1 MARLYVLT
9 GCRSVLNP
17 TCIYSS
23 ILAMFFSGVRFV
35 SMNVQFY
42 INLLSTPPPPIF
54 LKTKDLKHCS
64 QTFAGEC
71 LKLKK
76 KDSDA
81 YCSAKRVRCAQNQA
95 KERQKQDHNFAGF
108 RFQHAK
114 G

>member
-1 MARLYVLT
+1 
-9 GCRSVLNP
+9 
-17 TCIYSS
+17 
-23 ILAMFFSGVRFV
+23 MFFSGVRFV
-35 SMNVQFY
+35 QWTFNFTLIYCQH
-42 INLLSTPPPPIF
+42 PPPPIF

-64 QTFAGEC
+64 QTLAGEC

-76 KDSDA
+76 KKSDA
-81 YCSAKRVRCAQNQA
+81 YRSAKKVRCAQNQA

>member
-1 MARLYVLT
+1 
-9 GCRSVLNP
+9 
-17 TCIYSS
+17 
-23 ILAMFFSGVRFV
+23 MFFSGVRFV
-35 SMNVQFY
+35 QWTFNFTLIYCQH
-42 INLLSTPPPPIF
+42 PPPIF

-64 QTFAGEC
+64 QTLAGEC

-76 KDSDA
+76 KSDA
-81 YCSAKRVRCAQNQA
+81 YRSAKKVRCAQNQA